1 MVRISLIV
9 FCLSTIFSFSQNH
22 QLIDTTDYEKR
33 KTLSKQFETKYKIF
47 NDQVK
52 GSYRGRMRKE
62 VLSFYKES
70 QTHFLEIINNK
81 KLLFEDRFQKYI
93 DSLYF
98 SLKEKNP
105 ILKGEDIDFYLTKNP
120 SPNAFSVGDGTI
132 IINIGL
138 FSFFEN
144 EHQLFS
150 VISHEV
156 AHQILEHSKK
166 SINKRAHINS
176 SVLSNQSNISKSIK
190 ADKYKRG
197 TRSFSFLKSLLY
209 ADGEERRQ
217 QEIEADSLGY
227 VLFNN
232 ASSQKNDFIDAFLL
246 LKKYDSVPSIIID
259 STVYTKVFNIP
270 EQGFKNK
277 WLENEDFK
285 KYNYNF
291 YKSKINLDSLKDHPE
306 IDDRIS
312 KLKSYFSE
320 LNNELKTS
328 QPNSELFN
336 NLKQIAKQA
345 SVENFYYLNEYGL
358 SIYLIINRLQIENN
372 NNKSNYYKKWLGI
385 NFEAL
390 YEAKKK
396 YQLNRYV
403 DRLSPNNQS
412 VSYQR
417 FLNFIWNLN
426 LEEIKKIA
434 DYYNTTT
441 NLN

>member
-1 MVRISLIV
+1 MNHISLIV
-9 FCLSTIFSFSQNH
+9 FCLSITCSFSQNH

-52 GSYRGRMRKE
+52 GSYRGKMRKE

-81 KLLFEDRFQKYI
+81 KLLFEDRFQKYV
-93 DSLYF
+93 DSLSF
-98 SLKEKNP
+98 SLKQKNP
-105 ILKGEDIDFYLTKNP
+105 ILKDEDINLYLTKNP
-120 SPNAFSVGDGTI
+120 YPNAFSIGDGTI
-132 IINIGL
+132 ILNIGL

-156 AHQILEHSKK
+156 AHQVLEHSKK

-190 ADKYKRG
+190 ANKYNRG
-197 TRSFSFLKSLLY
+197 TRSFSLLKSLLY

-232 ASSQKNDFIDAFLL
+232 ASSQKNDFIDALLL
-246 LKKYDSVPSIIID
+246 LKKYDSVPSIVID

-270 EQGFKNK
+270 EQAFKSK

-285 KYNYNF
+285 KYNYDF

-312 KLKSYFSE
+312 KLKLSFSE
-320 LNNELKTS
+320 LNSDFKIDHS
-328 QPNSELFN
+328 NSKRFN

-345 SVENFYYLNEYGL
+345 AIENFYYLNEYGL
-358 SIYLIINRLQIENN
+358 SLYLILNRLETENN
-372 NNKSNYYKKWLGI
+372 NSNYYKKWIGI

-412 VSYQR
+412 ESYQR